1 MNRSAGVSMSQSRST
16 EQSDFSSLKQVEEL
30 VDGFET
36 TRLPQDQWNH
46 RAHLTVAA
54 WYATRYPPAEAKER
68 MTEGIQ
74 RYNLVHDIRQTEMG
88 GYNETMTI
96 FWLTAVSVELRQS
109 EVPNLLHRINGLVA
123 RFAQHK
129 DLLFQFYDR
138 HRIFS
143 DLAHHYW
150 VPPDRLP
157 KGDLLDLSEA
167 LAAISA

>member
-1 MNRSAGVSMSQSRST
+1 MSLSRST
-16 EQSDFSSLKQVEEL
+16 KQPEFGSLEQVEKL

-36 TRLPQDQWNH
+36 TRLPKDQWNH

-54 WYATRYPPAEAKER
+54 WYATRYSPAEAKER

-74 RYNLVHDIRQTEMG
+74 RYNLVHEIPQTEMG

-96 FWLTAVSVELRQS
+96 FWLTAVSVELKRS
-109 EVPNLLHRINGLVA
+109 EVPDLLHRINRLVE
-123 RFAQHK
+123 RFAQQK
-129 DLLFQFYDR
+129 ELLFQFYDR

-157 KGDLLDLSEA
+157 EGDLRDLSVA
-167 LAAISA
+167 LAAIGS